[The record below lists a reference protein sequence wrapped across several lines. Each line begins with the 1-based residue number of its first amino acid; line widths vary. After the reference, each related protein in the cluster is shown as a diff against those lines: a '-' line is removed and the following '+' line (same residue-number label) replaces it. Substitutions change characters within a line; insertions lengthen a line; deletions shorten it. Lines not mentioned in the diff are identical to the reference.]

1 MLLPFFV
8 GVDIM
13 GKILPGGVIVA
24 STKREILPVI
34 RRPYWCRVRY
44 AGSKKRQCQHC
55 KMAVNDTVGTPTG
68 LVGTVINFDSL
79 GLIIGVLRVHRVQ
92 HTHR

>member
-1 MLLPFFV
+1 MPFFV

-13 GKILPGGVIVA
+13 GKILPGGVIAA
-24 STKREILPVI
+24 STKREMLPVI

-44 AGSKKRQCQHC
+44 AGSKNRQCQHC
-55 KMAVNDTVGTPTG
+55 KMPVNDTVETPTG
-68 LVGTVINFDSL
+68 LVETVIIFYSL
-79 GLIIGVLRVHRVQ
+79 GLIIGVLRVHRVH